1 MFVGQM
7 FVIKQFLNVLIRFV
21 FSWKYDG
28 PVIVHMPLQF
38 VLLSIHIDQMF
49 AMEQLYNV
57 LVSSK
62 TRPSSEGSD
71 AYAIYVSLSIFVG
84 LLLVINP

>member
-1 MFVGQM
+1 M
-7 FVIKQFLNVLIRFV
+7 
-21 FSWKYDG
+21 
-28 PVIVHMPLQF
+28 QF

-49 AMEQLYNV
+49 AMKQLYNV

-62 TRPSSEGSD
+62 TRPSNEGSY

-84 LLLVINP
+84 LMLVINT